1 MRARWQ
7 ACVSLVILGLLAGS
21 SGYAESLA
29 KTPPKSRKAASEE
42 PAAKPTESAEAK
54 SDAAAEEV
62 DVSKI
67 KEKYWARGNE
77 AEMGVVQNRMF
88 SKKRRLE
95 LGAFGSN
102 ISGDPFLTTY
112 AFGASLGY
120 HVSEFLGFHVS
131 YWKASVSPSSAL
143 KTLESQ
149 LSTTTNTNE
158 VKDFLLG
165 EGRASLLYGK
175 LSLLGEFILYF
186 DAYFS
191 LGAGRISTESGKN
204 LLVSAGIGQQIHL
217 SQTFAINID
226 YRILWYKE
234 TIVGKVPGPTFGQN
248 LSERTNTSNAITL
261 GVSVKLDVF

>member
-7 ACVSLVILGLLAGS
+7 ACVSFVIFGLLAGTS
-21 SGYAESLA
+21 AHAESLA
-29 KTPPKSRKAASEE
+29 KTPPKTRKAASEE
-42 PAAKPTESAEAK
+42 AAAKPEGADGKQDS
-54 SDAAAEEV
+54 AAEEV

-88 SKKRRLE
+88 QKRRRIE
-95 LGAFGSN
+95 LGVFGSN
-102 ISGDPFLTTY
+102 IAGDPFLTTY

-120 HVSEFLGFHVS
+120 HLSEFLALHVS
-131 YWKASVSPSSAL
+131 YWKASVSASSAL

-149 LSTTTNTNE
+149 LATTTNTNE
-158 VKDFLLG
+158 VKDFILG

-204 LLVSAGIGQQIHL
+204 LLISAGIGQQIHL

-226 YRILWYKE
+226 YRLLFYKE
-234 TIVGKVPGPTFGQN
+234 TIVGKVPGPTLGQA
-248 LSERTNTSNAITL
+248 LSERNNTSNAITL